1 MGRSEWREAFAV
13 SESAIFPTQDDWSCA
28 DSKRRMEGTVMK
40 KTTKSSISS
49 YDVVVAAGVLH
60 HLRDGRDWEA
70 AFQKIFRL
78 FRPGGSFWI
87 KDLVTQES
95 PPINDLMWKRYG
107 AYLEKLGG
115 ALYRTS
121 VLDYIKSVVS
131 ELAQASR
138 GI

>member
-13 SESAIFPTQDDWSCA
+13 SESA
-28 DSKRRMEGTVMK
+28 
-40 KTTKSSISS
+40 
-49 YDVVVAAGVLH
+49 
-60 HLRDGRDWEA
+60 
-70 AFQKIFRL
+70 
-78 FRPGGSFWI
+78 
-87 KDLVTQES
+87 
-95 PPINDLMWKRYG
+95 PINDLMWKRYG